1 MAQWC
6 RGSSGGDGCGGDPAQ
21 RGDRP
26 IRWWSGFSNVVQRTA
41 AAFGVAVFTAIVTLQ
56 RAQQMAGRVALV
68 PADTPTPNLGP
79 TAPPVAGLYATY
91 QHAQL
96 QVFAGAVS
104 DPSNTG
110 LVTNGSTQHRLA
122 LPATT
127 PGNGSL
133 AGQPDGLAAVG
144 DDPSVRD
151 T

>member
-1 MAQWC
+1 M
-6 RGSSGGDGCGGDPAQ
+6 
-21 RGDRP
+21 
-26 IRWWSGFSNVVQRTA
+26 QRTA

-110 LVTNGSTQHRLA
+110 LVYQRLD
-122 LPATT
+122 PAPPRIARH
-127 PGNGSL
+127 PGQW
-133 AGQPDGLAAVG
+133 QPSRAARWARRRRRR
-144 DDPSVRD
+144 P
-151 T
+151 